1 MRLKT
6 LFDLRDERGVLRTSI
21 AVTVVIAFF
30 GIMFGLL
37 SGSFSIMFDGVY
49 ALVDA
54 SMSLLA
60 LVVVNLITSYTT
72 STSLSRRLR
81 ERFTVGFWHL
91 EPIVLGL
98 NGALLIGVAIYAL
111 INAVSSLL
119 TGGRDLEFGFAIVYA
134 VVTVV
139 ACITIAAIEI
149 RANRKINSDFIRLDV
164 RSWLMSAGI
173 SAALLIAFCIGYA
186 IQGTEWTWIS
196 PYIDPSVLALVCVI
210 IIPLPIST
218 VKQALSDILL
228 VTPSD
233 LKQHVDKV
241 AGDIVQ
247 KYGFTSYR
255 AYVAKVG
262 REKQIELYFI
272 VPETA
277 PARKIS
283 YWDAISDE
291 IGDAIGEDSPDR
303 WLTIVF
309 TGDPEWAGEM
319 PVAARVQ
326 AR

>member
-1 MRLKT
+1 MTRLT
-6 LFDLRDERGVLRTSI
+6 ALFDLGDERGVLRTSI
-21 AVTVVIAFF
+21 AVTAVIASF
-30 GIMFGLL
+30 GIIFGLL

-60 LVVVNLITSYTT
+60 LVVVNLITSYAT
-72 STSLSRRLR
+72 STRLSGRLR

-98 NGALLIGVAIYAL
+98 NGVLLIGVAVYAL

-119 TGGRDLEFGFAIVYA
+119 KGGRDLEFGFAIVYA

-139 ACITIAAIEI
+139 ACTAIAVVEM
-149 RANRKINSDFIRLDV
+149 RANRKISSDFIRLDV
-164 RSWLMSAGI
+164 RAWVMSAGI
-173 SAALLIAFCIGYA
+173 TAALLIAFSIGYA
-186 IQGTEWTWIS
+186 IQGTEWVWIS

-228 VTPSD
+228 VTPPD
-233 LKQHVDKV
+233 LKLHVDRV
-241 AGDIVQ
+241 ASNIVE
-247 KYGFTSYR
+247 KHGFTSYR

-262 REKQIELYFI
+262 RARQIELYFI
-272 VPETA
+272 VPEAT
-277 PARKIS
+277 PAQKIT

-291 IGDAIGEDSPDR
+291 IGDAIGDDSPDR

-309 TGDPEWAGEM
+309 TGDPEWAG
-319 PVAARVQ
+319 
-326 AR
+326 

>member
-1 MRLKT
+1 MRLNA
-6 LFDLRDERGVLRTSI
+6 LFDLGDERGVLRTSI
-21 AVTVVIAFF
+21 AVTAAVASF
-30 GIMFGLL
+30 GILFGLL

-60 LVVVNLITSYTT
+60 LAVVNLITSYTA
-72 STSLSRRLR
+72 STNFSRRLR

-98 NGALLIGVAIYAL
+98 NGVLLIGVAIYAL
-111 INAVSSLL
+111 INAVSSLVK
-119 TGGRDLEFGFAIVYA
+119 GGRDLEFGLAIVYA

-139 ACITIAAIEI
+139 VCAAIAVVET
-149 RANRKINSDFIRLDV
+149 RANRTINSDFIRLDV
-164 RSWLMSAGI
+164 RAWVMSAGI
-173 SAALLIAFCIGYA
+173 TAALLIAFCIGYA
-186 IQGTEWTWIS
+186 VQGTAWAWIS
-196 PYIDPSVLALVCVI
+196 PYIDPAILALVCVI

-233 LKQHVDKV
+233 LKLHVDRV
-241 AGDIVQ
+241 AGDIVD
-247 KYGFTSYR
+247 KYCFVSYR

-262 REKQIELYFI
+262 RARQIELYFI
-272 VPETA
+272 VPQAA
-277 PARKIS
+277 PAQKIS

-303 WLTIVF
+303 WLTIVY
-309 TGDPEWAGEM
+309 TGDPEWAG
-319 PVAARVQ
+319 
-326 AR
+326 

>member
-1 MRLKT
+1 M
-6 LFDLRDERGVLRTSI
+6 GATS
-21 AVTVVIAFF
+21 
-30 GIMFGLL
+30 
-37 SGSFSIMFDGVY
+37 
-49 ALVDA
+49 
-54 SMSLLA
+54 
-60 LVVVNLITSYTT
+60 NLDS
-72 STSLSRRLR
+72 
-81 ERFTVGFWHL
+81 
-91 EPIVLGL
+91 
-98 NGALLIGVAIYAL
+98 
-111 INAVSSLL
+111 
-119 TGGRDLEFGFAIVYA
+119 AIVYA

-241 AGDIVQ
+241 AAAIVQ

-291 IGDAIGEDSPDR
+291 IGDFIGEDSPDR